1 MDMTDEQRR
10 QSLAADTEDVPR
22 DEQIVRFGN
31 GVSMDE
37 VKDDI
42 LDYFHKAARG
52 EVSGHGKSI
61 GKLTKEG
68 KVFLEQVS
76 GLTLKDDIDFV
87 LNPSDLRHIYHEH
100 YGSNEKDP
108 GNNKPLTDDDIR
120 NIAAV
125 STQPERVVFGINKKT
140 GNKVFIFLS
149 SNPDGTYNL
158 AEVYT
163 DRRGNL
169 TAKSFYNTKKTISQ
183 RVNELLTSSPR
194 LTSATEGAS
203 SSSGAKVPK
212 LFEPLQENGE
222 KKSETTGNSGAL
234 YRLRDGHEA
243 AVEDARRRLESDDA
257 SEFER
262 TAARAVI
269 KAYGGGSDDAPDTP
283 GGGVR
288 FRTRDD
294 ADMLV
299 DMAKHNNEVA
309 RQRRDAVTDFVKA
322 ITDVDELTDSKF
334 ATALGKVM
342 RGQRQY
348 DQDTVADITTMVK
361 AMMDA
366 GLLTELD
373 NFSVK
378 QILTKVKDSTGK
390 NDITADANKLIDIM
404 LKHQLRRGKRAFE
417 QQLKVKGM
425 RQDSRG
431 VVVQNIKDY

>member
-1 MDMTDEQRR
+1 ME
-10 QSLAADTEDVPR
+10 E
-22 DEQIVRFGN
+22 
-31 GVSMDE
+31 
-37 VKDDI
+37 
-42 LDYFHKAARG
+42 
-52 EVSGHGKSI
+52 
-61 GKLTKEG
+61 
-68 KVFLEQVS
+68 
-76 GLTLKDDIDFV
+76 
-87 LNPSDLRHIYHEH
+87 
-100 YGSNEKDP
+100 
-108 GNNKPLTDDDIR
+108 
-120 NIAAV
+120 
-125 STQPERVVFGINKKT
+125 
-140 GNKVFIFLS
+140 
-149 SNPDGTYNL
+149 
-158 AEVYT
+158 
-163 DRRGNL
+163 
-169 TAKSFYNTKKTISQ
+169 
-183 RVNELLTSSPR
+183 
-194 LTSATEGAS
+194 
-203 SSSGAKVPK
+203 
-212 LFEPLQENGE
+212 
-222 KKSETTGNSGAL
+222 
-234 YRLRDGHEA
+234 
-243 AVEDARRRLESDDA
+243 ARRRLADAAA

-262 TAARAVI
+262 QAARAVI
-269 KAYGGGSDDAPDTP
+269 KAYGGSDDAPDTP

-299 DMAKHNNEVA
+299 DMAKHNNDVA

-322 ITDVDELTDSKF
+322 VTDVDELTDSKF

-390 NDITADANKLIDIM
+390 NDITAEANKLIDIM